1 MLRFFAN
8 TVTSSYPEFVSR
20 AAANTRDCTN
30 QMKSM
35 PYKKMAFPFFQ
46 ASCGELYHKVKIRKL
61 AEEIL

>member
-1 MLRFFAN
+1 
-8 TVTSSYPEFVSR
+8 
-20 AAANTRDCTN
+20 
-30 QMKSM
+30 M